1 MLEALQSSWLA
12 RAIGESQMLTASL
25 SAMHLIGFTLVMG
38 SALVSNLR
46 LLGRL
51 LPERDATEVTRP
63 AARALVVGLLISATT
78 GLLLFAPRA
87 RGAAANSTF
96 QVKLALIVA
105 AALIHF
111 AVQPRVA
118 RHAHEAP
125 GAARVVGAI
134 GLALWAGVALAAC
147 AFILIE

>member
-1 MLEALQSSWLA
+1 
-12 RAIGESQMLTASL
+12 
-25 SAMHLIGFTLVMG
+25 MHLLGFTLVMG

-51 LPERDATEVTRP
+51 LPERAATEVTRP
-63 AARALVVGLLISATT
+63 AARALVVGLLISGTT

-87 RGAAANSTF
+87 RGTAANSTF
-96 QVKLALIVA
+96 RVKLALIVA

-118 RHAHEAP
+118 RRAHEAP
-125 GAARVVGAI
+125 GVASVVGAL

>member
-1 MLEALQSSWLA
+1 MLETLELSWVA
-12 RAIGESQMLTASL
+12 RAIGGSQMLTASL
-25 SAMHLIGFTLVMG
+25 SAMHLLGFTLVMG

-51 LPERDATEVTRP
+51 LPGHAATEVTGP
-63 AARALVVGLLISATT
+63 AARALFVGVLISATS

-87 RGAAANSTF
+87 TGAAANSTF
-96 QVKLALIVA
+96 RVKLALIVA
-105 AALIHF
+105 AALFHF
-111 AVQPRVA
+111 AVQSRVA
-118 RHAHEAP
+118 RRAHEAP
-125 GAARVVGAI
+125 GAARVAGAL